1 MRVGEVRVEQASFLF
16 TIPFASHFTSI
27 LCESNVRHDVYYL
40 SYKYFQNEG
49 QGCASIFFYGA
60 LLWYNRLSRVE
71 GMMMSKNQQLKEG
84 IQLMWLPEAK
94 MTISDKIR
102 ISGFFILIRE
112 GTLGGLR
119 VRTSPH
125 PGE

>member
-1 MRVGEVRVEQASFLF
+1 MEQASFLF
-16 TIPFASHFTSI
+16 TIPFASQLTSI
-27 LCESNVRHDVYYL
+27 SCESNVRHDVYYL

-49 QGCASIFFYGA
+49 QGRASIFFYGA

-102 ISGFFILIRE
+102 ISGFFYPDTRGDIGRPS
-112 GTLGGLR
+112 GKDFS
-119 VRTSPH
+119 SP
-125 PGE
+125 